1 MTNRLPQWL
10 KRPIPLKGDAVR
22 LRKSLGKSSLITVC
36 EEAKC
41 PNLGECFCSGTATFM
56 VMGESC
62 SRTCRFCSVSKD
74 ALSPLQ
80 KDEKVRLLSAI
91 REMKLNYVVITTVTR
106 DDLPDGGSE
115 HLAEIVRYLKRE
127 ESSLKVEVLVSD
139 FGGDTEAM
147 KRVID
152 AGVDVIGHNVE
163 MVSRLYIAL
172 RPEAS
177 YRRSLDQLKFAR
189 EYGSALVKT
198 GIMVGLGETIN
209 EIKELFSD
217 ISDTGTHIVTVGQYL
232 QPTQNEVK
240 VDRFVTPEEFEIYR
254 EFGKKMNIRH
264 VEAGPFVRS
273 SYHANEINSKCNDT
287 GCPVQ

>member
-10 KRPIPLKGDAVR
+10 KRPIPLEGEAVR
-22 LRKSLGKSSLITVC
+22 LRKTLGKSSLITVC

-56 VMGESC
+56 VMGETC

-80 KDEKVRLLSAI
+80 NDEKVRLLSAI
-91 REMKLNYVVITTVTR
+91 RDMNLTYVVITTVTR
-106 DDLPDGGSE
+106 DDLPDGGSS
-115 HLAEIVRYLKRE
+115 HLAEIVRYLKHE
-127 ESSLKVEVLVSD
+127 EPSLQIEVLVSD

-163 MVSRLYIAL
+163 MVSRLYKAL
-172 RPEAS
+172 RPEAN
-177 YRRSLDQLKFAR
+177 YERSLAQLKFAR

-198 GIMVGLGETIN
+198 GIMVGLGETID
-209 EIKELFSD
+209 EIEHLFSD
-217 ISDTGTHIVTVGQYL
+217 LSKTGVHIVTVGQYL
-232 QPTQNEVK
+232 QPTRNEVK
-240 VDRFVTPEEFEIYR
+240 VDRYVTPEEFEIYK
-254 EFGKKMNIRH
+254 EFGKKVNIRH
-264 VEAGPFVRS
+264 VESGPFVRS
-273 SYHANEINSKCNDT
+273 SYRANEINSKCNVT
-287 GCPVQ
+287 GSPVL